1 MTRLVDDGGCDNNKQ
16 KTNRLITPR
25 LNNTETELL
34 LDFSV
39 GVKKKKS
46 RSPSKTE
53 KILCF
58 LISECCFFLMK
69 HILN

>member
-16 KTNRLITPR
+16 KTNRLITQR

-39 GVKKKKS
+39 GEKKKKQ
-46 RSPSKTE
+46 
-53 KILCF
+53 
-58 LISECCFFLMK
+58 ISFK
-69 HILN
+69 N